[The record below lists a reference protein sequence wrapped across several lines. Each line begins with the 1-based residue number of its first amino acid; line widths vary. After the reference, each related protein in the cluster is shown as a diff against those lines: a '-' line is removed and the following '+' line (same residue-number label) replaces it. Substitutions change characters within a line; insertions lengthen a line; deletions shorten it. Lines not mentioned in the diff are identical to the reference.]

1 MHKKPLAPHLFT
13 RRSVLAGAA
22 GLLAFGN
29 ATGTFA
35 QQRKAGPYFKTKD
48 ELDQSLKTFG
58 VGSWDRSSLL
68 QQARPT
74 TILSSTALEDKDI
87 PVGASKIGGA
97 PDMPEN
103 TDWPM
108 RKPSSSGKRDVD
120 VLRKLNAENPS
131 PYYQQMIDAK
141 QPLANRDAPLAFVLQ
156 FDLAAAAAAGPVD
169 PDIPT
174 DGRLLVFFDLV
185 LLPWFGEQQA
195 EKSFSLLYLPAA
207 QSELK
212 RRPVPD
218 LGMALWG
225 ERHEGD
231 TDEQAMRLPSA
242 RIDPTFSYTLP
253 GDGSYPML
261 TRYPHPQEPPHRAW
275 LDALTSGPGDGCQL
289 YGWPNFVQ
297 SDPAIDL
304 GAEDVKFDLPRNDD
318 YIRTIRG
325 LAGPIENWIPLLTI
339 TGYASDSVDFN
350 GGYYVMIRR
359 TDLRNKDFSKAVIVY
374 QTD

>member
-1 MHKKPLAPHLFT
+1 M
-13 RRSVLAGAA
+13 
-22 GLLAFGN
+22 
-29 ATGTFA
+29 
-35 QQRKAGPYFKTKD
+35 
-48 ELDQSLKTFG
+48 
-58 VGSWDRSSLL
+58 
-68 QQARPT
+68 
-74 TILSSTALEDKDI
+74 
-87 PVGASKIGGA
+87 
-97 PDMPEN
+97 
-103 TDWPM
+103 
-108 RKPSSSGKRDVD
+108 
-120 VLRKLNAENPS
+120 
-131 PYYQQMIDAK
+131 
-141 QPLANRDAPLAFVLQ
+141 
-156 FDLAAAAAAGPVD
+156 
-169 PDIPT
+169 
-174 DGRLLVFFDLV
+174 
-185 LLPWFGEQQA
+185 
-195 EKSFSLLYLPAA
+195 
-207 QSELK
+207 K

>member
-195 EKSFSLLYLPAA
+195 ENPFPFSIFPP
-207 QSELK
+207 
-212 RRPVPD
+212 RR
-218 LGMALWG
+218 
-225 ERHEGD
+225 
-231 TDEQAMRLPSA
+231 
-242 RIDPTFSYTLP
+242 
-253 GDGSYPML
+253 
-261 TRYPHPQEPPHRAW
+261 
-275 LDALTSGPGDGCQL
+275 
-289 YGWPNFVQ
+289 
-297 SDPAIDL
+297 
-304 GAEDVKFDLPRNDD
+304 
-318 YIRTIRG
+318 
-325 LAGPIENWIPLLTI
+325 
-339 TGYASDSVDFN
+339 AS
-350 GGYYVMIRR
+350 
-359 TDLRNKDFSKAVIVY
+359 
-374 QTD
+374 